1 MKTIITF
8 LVLITVSNTC
18 FAEVHHVPAD
28 FPTIQYA
35 VDAAA
40 DGDEIIVAPGTYT
53 STADEVV
60 DMRGKEIWLHSSGG
74 ADVTIIDGEGL
85 RRGIYC
91 HNDETPETIIEGFTI
106 TNGNAFEGGGIHI
119 GSNTGSSPTISNC
132 KFINNNGDKGG
143 GFFISAGNNVSV
155 PITNCLFA
163 DNASLSTGGGLYIS
177 NSDLNLTDCIFIA
190 NDSRKGGGIY
200 CTGGESSLNNCE
212 FLNNTASNNGSSA
225 DGGGFY
231 IYQGGVSLNNCKF
244 INNIA
249 DSSGGGLYSTE
260 WITELYSCNFEGNVA
275 ELGGGF
281 FCRRALITGCNF
293 IQNTSQAGGGI
304 YSDGNNAEY
313 SPTISNSNF
322 CENDPDAIYGN
333 WVNKGGND
341 FLNTCGDVQG
351 ACCVK
356 DTCYEVEL
364 IFCEALDGEW
374 LGYNATCEEDSCV
387 DPPQYGACCIN
398 GEAIPLFDYDCD
410 RILGTFMG
418 EGTNPDDVTCPVHC
432 AEDVTG
438 DGVVD
443 VSDLLAIIAVW
454 GACP

>member
-1 MKTIITF
+1 MKLLMHIVLA
-8 LVLITVSNTC
+8 LVVSGSC
-18 FAEVHHVPAD
+18 LAEVHHVPAD

-35 VDAAA
+35 VDAAV

-387 DPPQYGACCIN
+387 EPPQYGACCVN

-432 AEDVTG
+432 AEDITG

-443 VSDLLAIIAVW
+443 VSDLLAIIGVW
-454 GACP
+454 GVCP